1 MTAPH
6 RLDPPVQMAAAG
18 TAGKLVAQG
27 ILAVEDIVPDLYRAA
42 IRAGYSGDRR
52 GLRCRLFWRVR
63 ESAEHW
69 GWERDRAA
77 WLIRQDAFPR
87 AEAWADPDEITRF
100 AHKINEN
107 RGEALLRSE
116 VVAVV
121 DEVLEDRLRRDAAAR
136 SKNKKRGRR
145 HVR

>member
-1 MTAPH
+1 MQH
-6 RLDPPVQMAAAG
+6 RLDPPVQWAAAG

-63 ESAEHW
+63 EVADHW
-69 GWERDRAA
+69 RMERDRAV
-77 WLIRQDAFPR
+77 WLIQQDAQPR
-87 AEAWADPDEITRF
+87 AEAWTDPDEITDY
-100 AHKINEN
+100 AHAINER
-107 RGEALLRSE
+107 RGEPLLRRE
-116 VVAVV
+116 VVAAV
-121 DEVLEDRLRRDAAAR
+121 DEVLEAILRREAGTQT
-136 SKNKKRGRR
+136 KNKKRRRR